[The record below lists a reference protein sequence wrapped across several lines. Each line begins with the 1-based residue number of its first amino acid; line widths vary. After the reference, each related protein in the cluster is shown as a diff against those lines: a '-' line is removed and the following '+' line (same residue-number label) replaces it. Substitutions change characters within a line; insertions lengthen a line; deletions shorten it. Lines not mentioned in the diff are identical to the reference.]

1 MYFSCLPWFP
11 VTGFKNER
19 NADPGDSVPRVT
31 WGRWRDEGGAV
42 TLDLSLEL
50 NHRLLDGV
58 HVGRFYDE
66 LTGWI
71 NGL

>member
-1 MYFSCLPWFP
+1 M
-11 VTGFKNER
+11 
-19 NADPGDSVPRVT
+19 
-31 WGRWRDEGGAV
+31 

-58 HVGRFYDE
+58 HVGRFYGE